1 MPQRL
6 IAFFKR
12 IYRPLAPTV
21 HVVKRTIEEYSKDR
35 VLRLGAALAYYT
47 IFSLPLLIII
57 LISLVGLFFGEAAVE
72 GEIYSQIAQYIGH
85 DSAKQVQKAV
95 SSIGSPSEN
104 WWAALISGGVLL
116 FGATGVFLAMQE
128 ALNMIFGIYALS
140 GGVRSFLQS
149 IIDRV
154 ITLVMIIGVGL
165 MLVVSLI
172 LNTVIF
178 ILSDFILENKKW
190 IFERIPENLDWV
202 KPYLAYFTDYFL
214 LFLNQGLSLAIF
226 AIFFMLIYK
235 ILPDAKLR
243 WRHVI
248 KASIFMALFFWV
260 GQFLMS
266 YYINNSGFTSAY
278 GAAGSLIVILI
289 WVYYSS
295 QLIFIGAEL
304 IKVFYEV
311 RDEPIKPRRYAHK
324 ISKTVQ
330 KGIERMRSSKKAEE
344 TTKQQARLLRR
355 RRRRRQKQADKKEQE
370 RPETKEEQKN

>member
-1 MPQRL
+1 MRRRL
-6 IAFFKR
+6 LSFFKR
-12 IYRPLAPTV
+12 IYRPIAPTV
-21 HVVKRTIEEYSKDR
+21 HVVKRTLEEYSKDR

-95 SSIGSPSEN
+95 SSIGSPNEN

-128 ALNMIFGIYALS
+128 ALNTIFGIYALS
-140 GGVRSFLQS
+140 GGTRSILQS
-149 IIDRV
+149 VIDRL

-178 ILSDFILENKKW
+178 ILSDFILSNKQW
-190 IFERIPENLDWV
+190 IVARIPDKLDWL
-202 KPYLAYFTDYFL
+202 KPYLEYFTDYFL

-248 KASIFMALFFWV
+248 KASVLMAVFFWV

-266 YYINNSGFTSAY
+266 YYINSSGFTSAY

-304 IKVFYEV
+304 IKIFYEV
-311 RDEPIKPRRYAHK
+311 RGESIKPRRYAQQ
-324 ISKTVQ
+324 ITRTVQ
-330 KGIERMRSSKKAEE
+330 RGIKRIRSSKDNEK
-344 TTKQQARLLRR
+344 TNIQQARLMRHRR
-355 RRRRRQKQADKKEQE
+355 RRRMKQAEEKRE
-370 RPETKEEQKN
+370 EEQDSAPPSTH

>member
-1 MPQRL
+1 MYQRFS
-6 IAFFKR
+6 AFFKR
-12 IYRPLAPTV
+12 IYRPIAPTV
-21 HVVKRTIEEYSKDR
+21 NIVKRTVEEYSKDR

-72 GEIYSQIAQYIGH
+72 GEIYSQISEYIGH
-85 DSAKQVQKAV
+85 DAAEQVQKAV
-95 SSIGSPSEN
+95 KGIGSPSEN

-140 GGVRSFLQS
+140 GGTRSIFQS
-149 IIDRV
+149 VIDRV

-172 LNTVIF
+172 LNTIIF
-178 ILSDFILENKKW
+178 ILSDFILENKNW
-190 IFERIPENLDWV
+190 ILERMPKTLDWV
-202 KPYLAYFTDYFL
+202 NPYLEYFTDYFL

-226 AIFFMLIYK
+226 AIFFILIYK

-243 WRHVI
+243 WRYVI
-248 KASIFMALFFWV
+248 KASILMALLFWV

-266 YYINNSGFTSAY
+266 YYINSSGFTSAY

-295 QLIFIGAEL
+295 QLIFMGAEL
-304 IKVFYEV
+304 IKIFYEV
-311 RDEPIKPRRYAHK
+311 RDEQIKPRRYAHK
-324 ISKTVQ
+324 ISRTVQ
-330 KGIERMRSSKKAEE
+330 KGIERMRSTKKVEE
-344 TTKQQARLLRR
+344 TSTQQARLLRR
-355 RRRRRQKQADKKEQE
+355 RRRRRQKQAREKQGELPQNQ
-370 RPETKEEQKN
+370 EQKN